1 MPTELHCNQTVLHS
15 VEMTIECVHVCV
27 VWGMRVGG
35 VTAPFALH
43 INEHCPL
50 CLPLGSLS

>member
-15 VEMTIECVHVCV
+15 IEMTTECVHVCV
-27 VWGMRVGG
+27 VLGVGVGG